1 MKSLKLKTQNSKLK
15 TQNFL
20 LDFRGFTLFEI
31 FLALFILAIAII
43 PMTTAFT
50 PALTS
55 SGFGEE
61 QAVLSGQVR
70 STMNRLSRLDFRT
83 LNANQADPVNLT
95 TLFGSS
101 AEAQK
106 ENLTYKGQTY
116 VPIVAIADASNNTGG
131 LLDMTVTLGAVS
143 LKTSKTE
150 R

>member
-50 PALTS
+50 PALMSTGS
-55 SGFGEE
+55 SEA
-61 QAVLSGQVR
+61 QAVLSNQLR
-70 STMNRLSRLDFRT
+70 STMNRLSRVDFRS
-83 LNANQADPVNLT
+83 LSANQGNPVNLT

-101 AEAQK
+101 TEAEK

-116 VPIVAIADASNNTGG
+116 VPVVAIADASNNTGG
-131 LLDMTVTLGAVS
+131 LLELTVTLGAVS

-150 R
+150 K